1 MNAPVPAVT
10 KPPPV
15 PVVDD
20 LNVMAKKINE
30 CLSNIESSMQFC
42 LIAAFS
48 AGELLNKAKA
58 SVPHGGW
65 AQWLEENCK
74 LSEKTA
80 QRYMKLANN
89 RKQIESKS
97 DTVSDLT
104 FRQAE
109 RLITAQ
115 PAQPKSDDAEAEAD
129 KPPKQKRGNGPVTV
143 ETARTLVDEFVD
155 ALRSL
160 RRNNHEDDAK
170 AIANHLVECLKDVDL
185 L

>member
-1 MNAPVPAVT
+1 MTAPVPAPAII

-65 AQWLEENCK
+65 AQWLEDNCK

-89 RKQIESKS
+89 RKLIESKS

-115 PAQPKSDDAEAEAD
+115 PAQPAQPEAD

-143 ETARTLVDEFVD
+143 ETARTLVDEFVE

-160 RRNNHEDDAK
+160 RRNNESEAQ
-170 AIANHLVECLKDVDL
+170 AIAQQLVERLQEVDL